1 MEECTSTGKGPRRVT
16 GKTVQDVDC
25 EGDGGGWRVR
35 RDSANFLYIRSTSAQ
50 PRRLGEAMTPF
61 R

>member
-35 RDSANFLYIRSTSAQ
+35 RDSANFLYGTISVVQA
-50 PRRLGEAMTPF
+50 PNLGDSE
-61 R
+61 RQ